1 MTNGAVTAAAAQ
13 VLEMSL
19 SGLTPAE
26 IARRLGVSRQA
37 VHFHLK
43 KNTDVQ
49 TAKKRFQVDMVI
61 DNWLTEKRF
70 RLEKMQK
77 VYDDLEA
84 IAIERTYS
92 VTETTAV
99 GDDVTVTAKR
109 IDGALMTAMRG
120 LLSDAADEL
129 GQKPRG
135 ATIDLSDRRTYVLQV
150 VKSGASDVELG

>member
-1 MTNGAVTAAAAQ
+1 
-13 VLEMSL
+13 MSL

-37 VHFHLK
+37 VHTHLR
-43 KNTDVQ
+43 KNTDVV
-49 TAKKRFQVDMVI
+49 TAKKRVMIDAVV

-99 GDDVTVTAKR
+99 GEDVTVTAKR
-109 IDGALMTAMRG
+109 IDGALVGALRG

-129 GQKPRG
+129 GQKPKAGSVILNAGNG
-135 ATIDLSDRRTYVLQV
+135 AQVLIV
-150 VKSGASDVELG
+150 TPEASLGF